1 MLARTPECVSLG
13 SIWHGRHLSN
23 YFRRNVSDFIL
34 VSFSFFFLLSIFL
47 KGWLLFRNFLI
58 TEGTSHIGNLQPTTP
73 RVVPANYL
81 GPSSIV
87 SYPAEGAWEKVR

>member
-1 MLARTPECVSLG
+1 MAGTYLTISEGMFRTLFWSLF
-13 SIWHGRHLSN
+13 H
-23 YFRRNVSDFIL
+23 
-34 VSFSFFFLLSIFL
+34 FSFCSVFFL